1 MATKQPSTLVEALNA
16 FQQKH
21 HAAGLDGSNPF
32 YKSKY
37 TTLSQALLA
46 VQPATEFGLCH

>member
-21 HAAGLDGSNPF
+21 HADGLDGSNPF
-32 YKSKY
+32 YAWGQDRMWLIKEEINKR
-37 TTLSQALLA
+37 L
-46 VQPATEFGLCH
+46 G